1 MTDIDQKLETL
12 YDLLIDNS
20 ELLEAELKDLIAN
33 PNKIKDTNKF
43 ASLLSELHNSAF
55 INSLLSTISLSD
67 KDDIWLSDFLYA
79 VVNLLKESSENDAFD
94 VPENLVDNLSIWIL
108 ENEGELSWKA
118 VILLKFYQS
127 EVAEE
132 IFLKKLEERDD
143 FFLTYIECVSGL
155 LKYDKDKYFP
165 LLVQI
170 ANDETRD
177 IHLREFCTEN
187 ILKYS

>member
-20 ELLEAELKDLIAN
+20 ELLEAELKDLITN

-55 INSLLSTISLSD
+55 INPLLSTISISS
-67 KDDIWLSDFLYA
+67 KDDVWLPDFLYA
-79 VVNLLKESSENDAFD
+79 VINLLEESSENEAFD
-94 VPENLVDNLSIWIL
+94 VPENLIENLQVWIL
-108 ENEGELSWKA
+108 ENKGELSWKA
-118 VILLKFYQS
+118 VILLKLCQS
-127 EVAEE
+127 DSTEE

-143 FFLTYIECVSGL
+143 FFLTYVECVSGL

-170 ANDETRD
+170 ANDETRNG
-177 IHLREFCTEN
+177 HLREFCTEN